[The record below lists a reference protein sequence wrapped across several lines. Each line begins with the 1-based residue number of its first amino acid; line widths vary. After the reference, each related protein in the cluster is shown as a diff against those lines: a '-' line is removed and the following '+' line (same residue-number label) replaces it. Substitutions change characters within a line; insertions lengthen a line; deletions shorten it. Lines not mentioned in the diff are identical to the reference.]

1 MKKMKAQFDTM
12 GNRVLSKLERQML
25 KAGHEPAEANSRNG
39 DESDGQSPED
49 YMTELNDACDQ
60 YYKESMNHRKEALEN
75 MKDVVAVMMKNS
87 RKDAETQTEGNEAIY
102 SVRQSYISDP
112 AANMDSY
119 AADSVAS
126 AASLVQP
133 TIFKPLSP
141 GMKKL
146 KEIQNNLN

>member
-1 MKKMKAQFDTM
+1 
-12 GNRVLSKLERQML
+12 
-25 KAGHEPAEANSRNG
+25 
-39 DESDGQSPED
+39 
-49 YMTELNDACDQ
+49 MTELNDACDQ